1 MDSRNGTTRK
11 KRINMKYIFVA
22 LLLTGCTLSF
32 QNVDTHGAA
41 TDLIDENQTSQ
52 PNISPDASVSIIPK
66 T

>member
-1 MDSRNGTTRK
+1 
-11 KRINMKYIFVA
+11 MKYIFVA